1 MKLQVF
7 KRSADKKSTTNA
19 LRRAGHIPATIYQK
33 GKEAENIAL
42 LGTEMNTL
50 LRKIQPGR
58 LSTQILFLVDDKGQ
72 ERRVIIKDIQ
82 YNVINY
88 SVIHLDFEEL
98 NDSQPIN
105 VKVPIECIGTADCVG
120 VKLGGYVR
128 QVIRTVKVRCLPKDI
143 PSVFHVDVKDLSLFD
158 SKRLSDLEIPP
169 TIRPL
174 ADLKQVA
181 VAIVKR

>member
-42 LGTEMNTL
+42 LSSEITTL
-50 LRKIQPGR
+50 LRKIQAGR
-58 LSTQILFLVDDKGQ
+58 LSTQVLHLVDEKGQ
-72 ERRVIIKDIQ
+72 ERRAIVKEIQ

-98 NDSQPIN
+98 KDDQPIN
-105 VKVPIECIGTADCVG
+105 VKVPIECTGMADCVG

-143 PSVFHVDVKDLSLFD
+143 PSVFYLDVKNLNIFD
-158 SKRLSDLEIPP
+158 AKRLGDLDIPP
-169 TIRPL
+169 SIRAL